1 MWMTMVKQGLMA
13 AILLGACGGGKKE
26 TTTPDDTRD
35 NTDQDAA
42 DRQQDA
48 AEANMIPPE
57 KMEEIT
63 NMLSRKQRIMSRCLA
78 DAVDSKELP
87 KNSRGK
93 ITLEIVI
100 STSGSP
106 DTVKVIKSSLESASL
121 EACVIGHVKTI
132 QFPELPKTYPTSY
145 TYAFE
150 AM

>member
-1 MWMTMVKQGLMA
+1 MTMVKRILIA
-13 AILLGACGGGKKE
+13 AVVLAGCGGGKKE
-26 TTTPDDTRD
+26 STTPVETSDG
-35 NTDQDAA
+35 DQEEA
-42 DRQQDA
+42 DRKQDA

-63 NMLSRKQRIMSRCLA
+63 RMLERKQRIMSRCLA
-78 DAVDSKELP
+78 DAVDAKELP

-100 STSGSP
+100 SPSGSP
-106 DTVKVIKSSLESASL
+106 DQVKVIKSSLESAKL
-121 EACVIGHVKTI
+121 TECVIGHVKTI
-132 QFPELPKTYPTSY
+132 TFPALPRAYPTSY

>member
-1 MWMTMVKQGLMA
+1 MVKRILIA
-13 AILLGACGGGKKE
+13 AVVLAGCGGGKKE
-26 TTTPDDTRD
+26 STTPVETSDG
-35 NTDQDAA
+35 DQEAA

-48 AEANMIPPE
+48 AEAGMIPPE

-63 NMLSRKQRIMSRCLA
+63 RMLDRKQRIMSRCLA
-78 DAVDSKELP
+78 DAVDAKELP

-100 STSGSP
+100 SPSGAP
-106 DTVKVIKSSLESASL
+106 DQVKVIKSSLDSPKL
-121 EACVIGHVKTI
+121 TDCVIGHVKTI
-132 QFPELPKTYPTSY
+132 MFPELPKAYPTSY

>member
-1 MWMTMVKQGLMA
+1 MVKQLLIA
-13 AILLGACGGGKKE
+13 AMLLAACGGGKKGS
-26 TTTPDDTRD
+26 TTPTDTSD
-35 NTDQDAA
+35 SDQDQA
-42 DRQQDA
+42 DAQQDA

-63 NMLSRKQRIMSRCLA
+63 RILERKQRIMSRCLA
-78 DAVDSKELP
+78 DAVDAKELP

-100 STSGSP
+100 SPAGAP
-106 DTVKVIKSSLESASL
+106 DQVKVVKASLESAKL
-121 EACVIGHVKTI
+121 NDCVIGHIKTM
-132 QFPELPKTYPTSY
+132 QFPELPRPYPTSY

>member
-1 MWMTMVKQGLMA
+1 MVKRILIA
-13 AILLGACGGGKKE
+13 AVVLAGCGGGKKE
-26 TTTPDDTRD
+26 STTPVETSDG
-35 NTDQDAA
+35 DQEEA
-42 DRQQDA
+42 DRKQDA

-63 NMLSRKQRIMSRCLA
+63 RMLERKQRIMSRCLA
-78 DAVDSKELP
+78 DAVDAKELP

-100 STSGSP
+100 SPSGSP
-106 DTVKVIKSSLESASL
+106 DQVKVIKSSLESAKL
-121 EACVIGHVKTI
+121 TECVIGHVKTI
-132 QFPELPKTYPTSY
+132 TFPELPRAYPTSY

>member
-1 MWMTMVKQGLMA
+1 MTMVKQILIA
-13 AILLGACGGGKKE
+13 ALLLGACGGGKKAD
-26 TTTPDDTRD
+26 TTPDDTSRD
-35 NTDQDAA
+35 NGDQAEA
-42 DRQQDA
+42 DRKQEA

-57 KMEEIT
+57 KMDEIT

-78 DAVDSKELP
+78 DAVDNKELP

-106 DTVKVIKSSLESASL
+106 DTVKVISSTLESERL
-121 EACVIGHVKTI
+121 KDCVMGHIKTI
-132 QFPELPKTYPTSY
+132 QFPELPKPYPTSY

>member
-13 AILLGACGGGKKE
+13 AVLLGACGGGKKAE
-26 TTTPDDTRD
+26 TTPDDNGGRTQVEEPP
-35 NTDQDAA
+35 TDDP
-42 DRQQDA
+42 
-48 AEANMIPPE
+48 NMIPPE

-106 DTVKVIKSSLESASL
+106 DTVKVIKSTLESASL

>member
-1 MWMTMVKQGLMA
+1 MVKRILIA
-13 AILLGACGGGKKE
+13 AVVLAGCGGGKKE
-26 TTTPDDTRD
+26 STTPVDTSD
-35 NTDQDAA
+35 SDQEAA

-48 AEANMIPPE
+48 AEAGMIPPE

-63 NMLSRKQRIMSRCLA
+63 RMLDRKQRIMSRCLA
-78 DAVDSKELP
+78 DAVDAKELP

-100 STSGSP
+100 SPSGSP
-106 DTVKVIKSSLESASL
+106 DQVKVIKSSLDSAKL
-121 EACVIGHVKTI
+121 TDCVIGHVKTI
-132 QFPELPKTYPTSY
+132 MFPELPKAYPTSY